1 MLEIFKE
8 NYYVDFDAVEK
19 YVDISEINTSEV
31 SGSTEVK
38 INIVRYEMVKLMMD
52 VVMSEQ
58 DIQDEKLGIQNSNL
72 SIPFKLAFN
81 DLLNKN
87 LINKY

>member
-19 YVDISEINTSEV
+19 YVDISDTPTIDV
-31 SGSTEVK
+31 SGNTEVK

-52 VVMSEQ
+52 VIMTEQ

-81 DLLNKN
+81 SLLNKK